1 MQHEATTTQTQLL
14 INDLAAARRS
24 LLLTQRF
31 AIPVSGAE
39 VRSSGVQ
46 DATRRAGLRE
56 EIAGGANHLLDA
68 AVGLLIEAENYPVPQ
83 VAERL
88 YDQIRTLIH
97 NAGILEAALLRMAA
111 SANGSRGAHAYREA
125 VAA

>member
-1 MQHEATTTQTQLL
+1 MQPEATTNTAQVL

-39 VRSSGVQ
+39 VRTSGVE
-46 DATRRAGLRE
+46 DATRRACLRS

-68 AVGLLIEAENYPVPQ
+68 AVGLLIQADHYPIPE
-83 VAERL
+83 VASRL
-88 YDQIRTLIH
+88 HDQIRTLIH
-97 NAGILEAALLRMAA
+97 NAGMLEAALLRMAA
-111 SANGSRGAHAYREA
+111 SANGSANVRPEITAM
-125 VAA
+125 AA